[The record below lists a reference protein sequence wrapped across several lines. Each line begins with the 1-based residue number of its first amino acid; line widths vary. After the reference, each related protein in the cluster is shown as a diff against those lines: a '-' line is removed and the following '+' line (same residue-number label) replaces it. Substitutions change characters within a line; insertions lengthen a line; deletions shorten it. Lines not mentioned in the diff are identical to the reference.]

1 MRVSLSGHWWRAHAT
16 HSSLCFSFSE
26 GRGCRP
32 ALGWSCPGP
41 RPAAGG
47 LPPLLHPACGSAAGR
62 GLAGPASAPRTS
74 DSAIPALP
82 SAWPE
87 DAPAPLGNFCG
98 DPGPEPPPDLGTDPG
113 RRADRQRPPP
123 LTEPFLGKPRASKKA
138 GRAGHAYW
146 AAPAALS
153 RQLVAAAVARTSD
166 PPPPL
171 KPRLRRATSRSAG
184 AAAASVGTRAEAKA
198 GGAQRGGR

>member
-1 MRVSLSGHWWRAHAT
+1 MGVSLSGHWWRAHARR
-16 HSSLCFSFSE
+16 SSLGFSFSE

-32 ALGWSCPGP
+32 VPGWSCPGP

-47 LPPLLHPACGSAAGR
+47 LPPLLRPAFRSAAGR
-62 GLAGPASAPRTS
+62 AWRDRPLPRAPLAP
-74 DSAIPALP
+74 P

-98 DPGPEPPPDLGTDPG
+98 DPGPEPPPDLGADPG

-138 GRAGHAYW
+138 GRAGHARW

-153 RQLVAAAVARTSD
+153 RQLASAAVARASG

-198 GGAQRGGR
+198 GGARRGGR